1 MFDNIGTALVQ
12 AVGFFGV
19 FGFFVYQLLSDG
31 KKPIQ
36 TQLKSPT
43 KKVNK
48 TMDSIDK
55 PEKRGLFGRKKEP
68 IKVDVKPKKKGL
80 FGKKVESVKVVEEP
94 KKKGWFRQIIK
105 ENLKNDCDIF
115 YTKNYNYIFI
125 ILR

>member
-36 TQLKSPT
+36 TQLKSPI

-48 TMDSIDK
+48 SNELIDK
-55 PEKRGLFGRKKEP
+55 PKKKGLFGRKKDP
-68 IKVDVKPKKKGL
+68 IKVEVKPKKKGL
-80 FGKKVESVKVVEEP
+80 FGKKIEPEKVVEKP
-94 KKKGWFRQIIK
+94 KKKGWFR
-105 ENLKNDCDIF
+105 
-115 YTKNYNYIFI
+115 
-125 ILR
+125 

>member
-36 TQLKSPT
+36 TQLKSPI
-43 KKVNK
+43 KKVDK

-80 FGKKVESVKVVEEP
+80 FGKKVEPAKVVEEP
-94 KKKGWFRQIIK
+94 KKKGWFR
-105 ENLKNDCDIF
+105 
-115 YTKNYNYIFI
+115 
-125 ILR
+125 